1 MAATG
6 NPAVP
11 VRLKLCLDRGLVDH
25 RPDLADL
32 AVMKFVEHVLAE
44 RDLPA
49 VDGEPL
55 GADSPGTPLRRVQ
68 IAGAPQGEP
77 VTVEATVEGA
87 AALELVETT
96 YDPTIA
102 GGWVEPGED
111 VSLMQPRVQI
121 VVEV

>member
-49 VDGEPL
+49 VDGEPHERP
-55 GADSPGTPLRRVQ
+55 ARR
-68 IAGAPQGEP
+68 AG
-77 VTVEATVEGA
+77 EAKA
-87 AALELVETT
+87 ASVLPARAV
-96 YDPTIA
+96 A
-102 GGWVEPGED
+102 GVA
-111 VSLMQPRVQI
+111 RR
-121 VVEV
+121 